1 MINLEIDKYRP
12 YIEVTLAIGN
22 TKVNLGL
29 LDEAQMRE
37 LRQSLYEGYFSIQKI
52 LDSYAE

>member
-1 MINLEIDKYRP
+1 MINLEIRNYRP
-12 YIEVTLAIGN
+12 YASVKIEVGD
-22 TKVNLGL
+22 TKVDLGM
-29 LDEAQMRE
+29 LDERQMRE